1 MWRYGASWIIL
12 NVSDATVG
20 LSPGGEVPVAAAQTA
35 SAGEVAPAPV
45 PDGDFAGLHVLLAE
59 DDPHSAEAMQ
69 GLLGSWGFRCT
80 HVTRW
85 EDVTPALDAM
95 GQMPDLIVTDY
106 RLPDDRTGRDVI
118 ATVRGAAGRDV
129 PAVIITGDTGP
140 ERLRELSGTGQQLL
154 HKPVQPARLRAVLR
168 HVLPR

>member
-1 MWRYGASWIIL
+1 M
-12 NVSDATVG
+12 
-20 LSPGGEVPVAAAQTA
+20 
-35 SAGEVAPAPV
+35 
-45 PDGDFAGLHVLLAE
+45 
-59 DDPHSAEAMQ
+59 
-69 GLLGSWGFRCT
+69 
-80 HVTRW
+80 
-85 EDVTPALDAM
+85 TPR
-95 GQMPDLIVTDY
+95 P
-106 RLPDDRTGRDVI
+106 RDVI

>member
-1 MWRYGASWIIL
+1 
-12 NVSDATVG
+12 
-20 LSPGGEVPVAAAQTA
+20 
-35 SAGEVAPAPV
+35 
-45 PDGDFAGLHVLLAE
+45 
-59 DDPHSAEAMQ
+59 MQ

-85 EDVTPALDAM
+85 EDVSLALDAM